1 LNDIPKTDPELI
13 KAVAKEAGQ
22 LLENRA
28 FTAAVRTLHKQ
39 WLGELLLMDRT
50 DVPKVLDLVAKLQV
64 LEAIPKRLDSMSHDA
79 EFLKGAHSGRRG
91 G

>member
-28 FTAAVRTLHKQ
+28 FTTAVRVLHKQ
-39 WLGELLLMDRT
+39 WLGELLIQDRT
-50 DVPKVLDLVAKLQV
+50 DVPRVLDLVAKLQV
-64 LEAIPKRLDSMSHDA
+64 LEAIPQRLNSMSHDA
-79 EFLKGAHSGRRG
+79 EFLKGAHNARRR
-91 G
+91 